1 MSLDTQ
7 LPPNT
12 HTSTDAR
19 TRIHRYTDVN
29 HNVVPLVAT
38 RESSESVV
46 IMEDHRS
53 TCSVSD

>member
-12 HTSTDAR
+12 HTQAR
-19 TRIHRYTDVN
+19 MHTHAYTDVK